1 MTQPVTVVSGTFVER
16 VNPNGSSLV
25 VKLVGGGTVA
35 QGGVDPSNAKQM
47 LATPATPLGSGSYL
61 VQWTTVSLDDGELAR
76 GTWTFTVAV
85 APSAS
90 ATPVRERDTG
100 FERNRRAVGCGDRPA
115 VVAATVVPASTGPT
129 PAAIGRR
136 RHDGEWQRRRGP
148 DHRGAHRAGRRRSLS
163 PQPTQPPDDPDAPDA
178 PTTTDAP
185 DDTDVIPR
193 LAARLASGLA
203 VAIGLALVLPAAVA
217 AHALNP
223 TYTSRLPL
231 AVYLVGAATA
241 VALSFAFVI
250 VRDVRA
256 APPDL
261 TSPGTLPPAW
271 LRIGLRVI
279 GLIGWLWIIGQ
290 GIAGG
295 ASDGEVATLFL
306 WNYGWVGL
314 AIICA
319 IIGPAWHFLDPFS
332 TIHDVGGLDPG
343 AAHVQGWEPADY
355 PERLGRWPGTIGFAV
370 FVWLE
375 LVMQAGPTLL
385 FVVLVGYTAYT
396 LAMMAQFGRDE
407 WRSRGETFTVWFR
420 LLGRLAWFRLVDEE
434 GRVHRRSFGS
444 GLLEPGWT
452 GADVTLVAFGV
463 SSIIFDGLSQTQA
476 FFDVFGA
483 PGVPIKTLI
492 LFAWLG
498 LVVLL
503 AFAVART
510 VGLGAVGAGLLPIA
524 LGYLIAHYLTYLL
537 IDGQRILI
545 AISDPFQKGW
555 DLFGTAF
562 WQPSGAWLPPGLV
575 WTIQLAAVVG
585 GHMLGAWGG
594 HVVAAADAPPGIG
607 VIALRR
613 RQLPLAVVMVGLTTL
628 TLWSLGQAILVTPAA
643 ALSDR
648 ATAPQ
653 AGVAVRTAA
662 GTSCSMARTTG
673 S

>member
-1 MTQPVTVVSGTFVER
+1 
-16 VNPNGSSLV
+16 
-25 VKLVGGGTVA
+25 
-35 QGGVDPSNAKQM
+35 
-47 LATPATPLGSGSYL
+47 
-61 VQWTTVSLDDGELAR
+61 
-76 GTWTFTVAV
+76 
-85 APSAS
+85 
-90 ATPVRERDTG
+90 
-100 FERNRRAVGCGDRPA
+100 
-115 VVAATVVPASTGPT
+115 
-129 PAAIGRR
+129 
-136 RHDGEWQRRRGP
+136 
-148 DHRGAHRAGRRRSLS
+148 
-163 PQPTQPPDDPDAPDA
+163 
-178 PTTTDAP
+178 
-185 DDTDVIPR
+185 
-193 LAARLASGLA
+193 
-203 VAIGLALVLPAAVA
+203 
-217 AHALNP
+217 
-223 TYTSRLPL
+223 
-231 AVYLVGAATA
+231 
-241 VALSFAFVI
+241 
-250 VRDVRA
+250 
-256 APPDL
+256 
-261 TSPGTLPPAW
+261 
-271 LRIGLRVI
+271 
-279 GLIGWLWIIGQ
+279 
-290 GIAGG
+290 
-295 ASDGEVATLFL
+295 
-306 WNYGWVGL
+306 
-314 AIICA
+314 
-319 IIGPAWHFLDPFS
+319 
-332 TIHDVGGLDPG
+332 
-343 AAHVQGWEPADY
+343 
-355 PERLGRWPGTIGFAV
+355 
-370 FVWLE
+370 
-375 LVMQAGPTLL
+375 MQAGPTLL

-492 LFAWLG
+492 LLAWLG

-607 VIALRR
+607 AIALRR

-628 TLWSLGQAILVTPAA
+628 TLWSLGQAILVTPPAA
-643 ALSDR
+643 SIDPGA
-648 ATAPQ
+648 APQ
-653 AGVAVRTAA
+653 TGVAVRTDA
-662 GTSCSMARTTG
+662 GTH
-673 S
+673 